1 MENVSNRREWNYL
14 QGIYYTSVMDL
25 ASSSMESA
33 LLIHIPCHKDFQMAV
48 ETIAK
53 IRSQN
58 QLRLADS
65 IATEIDVRIALSVNG
80 TSLADHER
88 AELIGL
94 SDYFTHYPEATGGDI
109 NINQGFL
116 KALEL
121 QPKYLWILS
130 VNEFLVESA
139 LSNLLQT
146 IDSNPQ
152 TDLFITNSQNRHTT
166 FEIENVFLGLPV
178 GMSTGLISGVIYN
191 CNTMGSSFSAG
202 PRFAWTGWGQLAVIQ
217 YGCQIR
223 GTLVATE
230 LPDSKIYRKPI
241 TYLDASES
249 NSEFEYV
256 RTGYAHSFF
265 GMILLIYSLFP
276 REVKIRNAA
285 IRSWL
290 YRNWYKISYFKIGTQ
305 LKYDNQSPQFD
316 SLWVQSLALGVL
328 RKSGLRARMI
338 TDIALILKFEKLR
351 RNSALITLKKSISK

>member
-1 MENVSNRREWNYL
+1 MGVVTKS
-14 QGIYYTSVMDL
+14 I
-25 ASSSMESA
+25 EST
-33 LLIHIPCHKDFQMAV
+33 LLIHIPCHKDFQMAK
-48 ETIAK
+48 ETITK

-58 QLRLADS
+58 QMRLADS
-65 IATEIDVRIALSVNG
+65 IATGIDIQIAISVNG
-80 TSLADHER
+80 TALPDHET
-88 AELIGL
+88 AELIFL

-121 QPKYLWILS
+121 QPQYLWILS

-146 IDSNPQ
+146 IESNPKS
-152 TDLFITNSQNRHTT
+152 DLFITNSQGRHTT
-166 FEIENVFLGLPV
+166 FEIKNVFLGLPV

-191 CNTMGSSFSAG
+191 CSTLGSSFSAG

-217 YGCQIR
+217 YGCLIK
-223 GTLVATE
+223 GTLLATE
-230 LPDSKIYRKPI
+230 LPDSNIYSKPI

-256 RTGYAHSFF
+256 RTGYTHSFF

-305 LKYDNQSPQFD
+305 LKYDRQSPQFD
-316 SLWVQSLALGVL
+316 SLWVQTLALDVL
-328 RKSGLRARMI
+328 RKSGLRARLI
-338 TDIALILKFEKLR
+338 TDIALVFNFEKLR
-351 RNSALITLKKSISK
+351 KNSTLIKLRKFISQ

>member
-1 MENVSNRREWNYL
+1 
-14 QGIYYTSVMDL
+14 
-25 ASSSMESA
+25 
-33 LLIHIPCHKDFQMAV
+33 MAA

-58 QLRLADS
+58 LLRLSNS
-65 IATEIDVRIALSVNG
+65 IATGIDVLIALSVNG
-80 TSLADHER
+80 TALTDHEK
-88 AELIGL
+88 AELVGL
-94 SDYFTHYPEATGGDI
+94 SDYFTHYPETTGGDV

-116 KALEL
+116 RALEL
-121 QPKYLWILS
+121 HPKYLWILS

-152 TDLFITNSQNRHTT
+152 TDLFITNSQNRNAT
-166 FEIENVFLGLPV
+166 FEIQNIFLGLPV

-223 GTLVATE
+223 GTLIATE
-230 LPDSKIYRKPI
+230 LSDSKIYKKPI
-241 TYLDASES
+241 TYLDASEG

-265 GMILLIYSLFP
+265 GMIILIYSLFP
-276 REVKIRNAA
+276 REAKIRNAA

-290 YRNWYKISYFKIGTQ
+290 YGNWYKISYFKIGTQ

-328 RKSGLRARMI
+328 RKCGFRARLI
-338 TDIALILKFEKLR
+338 TDIALVLNLEKLR
-351 RNSALITLKKSISK
+351 NSRLIGLRKFISK